1 LAHAIKNL
9 FYYLRGLIATMTIMT
24 ITITVLGTGTSQG
37 IPVVACEC
45 EVCKSSD
52 HHDKRLRT
60 SVMIQTPHNILVV
73 DAGPDFRQQML
84 RENVKQLDAILITHD
99 HKDHIG
105 GIDDIR
111 AFNWVMQKPMHIYSN
126 ERSMETIRKD
136 FSYAF
141 EQNPYPGAPEIILH
155 TIHNKPF
162 TINGDTIIPIEAMHG
177 LLPVFGFRTGNFSY
191 LTDASAISWQELEKM
206 KGSEIVI
213 INGLRKQKHHSHFS
227 IDEAIGII
235 QQIKPRQ
242 AYITHVSH
250 QLGFH
255 KEINA
260 QLPNGIELAYD
271 GLKIEIQ
278 AH

>member
-1 LAHAIKNL
+1 
-9 FYYLRGLIATMTIMT
+9 MS

-45 EVCKSSD
+45 DVCRSSD

-60 SVMIQTPHNILVV
+60 SIMIQTPHNNLVV

-84 RENVKQLDAILITHD
+84 RENVKRLDAILITHD

-111 AFNWVMQKPMHIYSN
+111 AFNWVMQKPMQIYAN
-126 ERSMETIRKD
+126 EKSLATIRKD
-136 FSYAF
+136 FFYAF

-155 TIHNKPF
+155 TIQNQPF
-162 TINGDTIIPIEAMHG
+162 SINGDSITPIEAMHG
-177 LLPVFGFRTGNFSY
+177 QLPVLGFRIGNFSY
-191 LTDASAISWQELEKM
+191 LTDASAIEPQELDKM
-206 KGSEIVI
+206 RGSEILI

-227 IDEAIGII
+227 LDEAIHLI
-235 QQIKPRQ
+235 QQISPRQ

-255 KEINA
+255 KEINS
-260 QLPNGIELAYD
+260 QLPKGIELGFD
-271 GLKIEIQ
+271 GLKIGL
-278 AH
+278 